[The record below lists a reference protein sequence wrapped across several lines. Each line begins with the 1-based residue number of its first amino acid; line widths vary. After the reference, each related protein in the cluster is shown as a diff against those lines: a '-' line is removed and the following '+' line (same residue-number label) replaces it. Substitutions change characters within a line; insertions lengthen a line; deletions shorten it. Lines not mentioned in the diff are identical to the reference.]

1 MRTGKALVAVGVL
14 AGLVTAACGSTV
26 PQAQQIASNG
36 IAQGLG
42 SGLSDN
48 ASLPPGAH
56 VNNKGQIVDAH
67 GNVIGSTSGGSSL
80 SGTGGSAA
88 GTGGSSVGGSGGSN
102 GAAAGGVGSNGPG
115 ITSSTIALGLGA
127 VTGSQAGNQSI
138 GANAA
143 TIDYDRAWQALV
155 DYTNQHGGIGGLR
168 IIPVIHN
175 ISAVSSESFAQ
186 QEQEECNDWTQ
197 DHHVFVGIEQ
207 PRTDTILA
215 CMQKAG
221 GVNVSSST
229 IETLANTPDHEQ
241 WPYYIEPTALDLDTA
256 ASAMVKG
263 IAQEKYFSK
272 GEKLG
277 LVTYDDPR
285 FKYARAHGLLPA
297 LQSVGVKLDDTYYLH
312 LPSSYPEYGQ
322 LSNDAAN
329 AVLKFSG
336 EGIDHVMFIDANA
349 LAAFFFMTAAERQ
362 GYTPRYG
369 LNSESGNTL
378 LAAQFSSQQDAKDQL
393 HGAVSIGWASLS
405 DVRPEDD
412 PEAKNPTRRLCLSI
426 MAKGGIQMK
435 DRNAEGQALE
445 ICDGLWAFKAE
456 AEAAGTPLNQTT
468 FLKGVAKVGSSY
480 TPGTVLGSTLTA
492 SIHDGSSEVAN
503 MRFYDDC
510 TCFKY
515 VTKPY
520 SIYR

>member
-1 MRTGKALVAVGVL
+1 MKIDKRFVAVGSIAAL
-14 AGLVTAACGSTV
+14 MAAACGSTV
-26 PQAQQIASNG
+26 PASQQVALNNG
-36 IAQGLG
+36 AEGLG
-42 SGLSDN
+42 SGLSTS
-48 ASLPPGAH
+48 SLPPGAH
-56 VNNKGQIVDAH
+56 VNDKGQIVDAH
-67 GNVIGSTSGGSSL
+67 GNVIGNTSGGGSL
-80 SGTGGSAA
+80 AGTGGTTS
-88 GTGGSSVGGSGGSN
+88 GDTGSSVGGSGGSSDV
-102 GAAAGGVGSNGPG
+102 ATSGVGSNGPG
-115 ITSSTIALGLGA
+115 ITSKTIALGLGA
-127 VTGSQAGNQSI
+127 VTGSAAGNQSI
-138 GANAA
+138 GASAA
-143 TIDYDRAWQALV
+143 GIDYDRAWTVLV

-168 IIPVIHN
+168 IVPVIHN

-197 DHHVFVGIEQ
+197 DHHVFAGLEQ
-207 PRTDTILA
+207 PRTTTILA

-229 IETLANTPDHEQ
+229 IETLTNTPDHEQ
-241 WPYYIEPTALDLDTA
+241 WPYYIEPTAMDLDTA
-256 ASAMVKG
+256 AGAMVRG
-263 IAQEKYFSK
+263 IAQENYFSK
-272 GEKLG
+272 NEKLG

-285 FKYARAHGLLPA
+285 FKYAQAHGLEPA
-297 LQSVGVKLDDTYYLH
+297 LRSIGVKLDDTAYLH

-349 LAAFFFMTAAERQ
+349 LCAFFFMTAAARQ

-378 LAAQFSSQQDAKDQL
+378 LAAQFQNQHDARDQL
-393 HGAVSIGWASLS
+393 HGAISIGWASLS
-405 DVRPEDD
+405 DTRPEDD
-412 PEAKNPTRRLCLSI
+412 PEAKNPTRRLCLSV
-426 MAKGGIQMK
+426 MNKGGVQMK

-445 ICDGLWAFKAE
+445 LCDVLWSFKAE
-456 AEAAGTPLNQTT
+456 AEATGSPLNQTT

-480 TPGTVLGSTLTA
+480 NPGTVLASTTTS
-492 SIHDGSSEVAN
+492 SIHAGSSAVAN